1 MTVVSPPFEYRLS
14 GICVECRMPL
24 PDNFASVQ
32 AIIDAIPNPIFAK
45 DRSHQIVLLNESACA
60 FFGYSRDTLLSQSDF
75 ELFPAGQVRV
85 FHAADD
91 NVFETGVESE
101 NEEQITDAAGRV
113 RYVITRKC
121 LAWLEGSEYLVASVT
136 DISASREAEA
146 QNRHLAC
153 HDPLTGLPNRRLF
166 KETIDAR
173 LQRMEPLAVLA
184 LDLDGFKAVNDN
196 YGHAIGD
203 ILLRAFASKV
213 STVLGPEDL
222 MARIGGDEFAIIMPA
237 IGSLNDPTNL
247 AHRIVSI
254 VREPFLIDGASVEF
268 GVGIGIAIAPADG
281 SHADELLRRADRAL
295 YRAKAAGRSS
305 ISFFEAHMDLIIER
319 RNQIE
324 RELRSAIAS
333 DALIPY
339 YQPIVSLDDNRTV
352 GFEAL
357 ARWES
362 KRLGHIDPG
371 EFIPIAEGAGLISLL
386 SEGLFRRACRDAV
399 AWPETFVLAFNLSPL
414 SLRDPTLG
422 LRILVMLAQAGLSP
436 RRLELEITESA
447 LSEDMGVAQN
457 TVNQLRQAG
466 VRVALDDFGTGYATL
481 TQLLSFHVDKVKI
494 DRSFVSRL
502 DESEEARVI
511 VRAILGLAREFGLT
525 TTAEGVQS
533 SSQLSYL
540 RDNGCNEG
548 QGYLFSK
555 AIPAGEIPALLD
567 KPECRYG

>member
-1 MTVVSPPFEYRLS
+1 M
-14 GICVECRMPL
+14 IL
-24 PDNFASVQ
+24 PDNFVTVQ

-45 DRSHQIVLLNESACA
+45 NRSHQIVLLNKSACA

-75 ELFPAGQVRV
+75 ELFPAAQVRV

-113 RYVITRKC
+113 RSVITRKC

-146 QNRHLAC
+146 QNRHLAF

-173 LQRMEPLAVLA
+173 LQRTEPLAILA

-213 STVLGPEDL
+213 STVLRPDDL
-222 MARIGGDEFAIIMPA
+222 LARIGGDEFAIIMPA
-237 IGSLNDPTNL
+237 IRSLDDPTNL

-254 VREPFLIDGASVEF
+254 VQEPFLIDEAIVEF

-281 SHADELLRRADRAL
+281 SRADELLRRADRAL

-305 ISFFEAHMDLIIER
+305 ISFFEADMDVIIER

-333 DALIPY
+333 DTLVPY

-362 KRLGHIDPG
+362 KKLGRIIPD
-371 EFIPIAEGAGLISLL
+371 EFIPIAEEAGLISLL

-436 RRLELEITESA
+436 RRLELEITETA
-447 LSEDMGVAQN
+447 LSEEMGVAQN
-457 TVNQLRQAG
+457 TINQLRQAG
-466 VRVALDDFGTGYATL
+466 VRVALDDFGTGYATFI
-481 TQLLSFHVDKVKI
+481 QLLSFNVDKVKI

-502 DESEEARVI
+502 DESEEAKVI

-525 TTAEGVQS
+525 TTAEGVES
-533 SSQLSYL
+533 ASQLAYL
-540 RDNGCNEG
+540 KDNGCNEG

-555 AIPAGEIPALLD
+555 AIPAGDIPALLG
-567 KPECRYG
+567 KPQNAGIAKLQTARSRK